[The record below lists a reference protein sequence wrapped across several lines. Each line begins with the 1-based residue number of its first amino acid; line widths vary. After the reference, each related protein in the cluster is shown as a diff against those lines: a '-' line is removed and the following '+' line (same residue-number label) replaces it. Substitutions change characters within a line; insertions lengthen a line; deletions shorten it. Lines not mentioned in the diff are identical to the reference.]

1 MGLYFRVALLS
12 TRRAW
17 NGRNA
22 ASPKASEPRQPTR
35 NRESKSKSDGAS
47 GTIAKGAKRFYPKFR
62 IVSRGAGSN
71 TGSTNAGGSRSSGA
85 KRSYSRNAD
94 VTRRNFGKE
103 RVEPRPKTK
112 GSTELGES

>member
-12 TRRAW
+12 TRRAR

-35 NRESKSKSDGAS
+35 NRESKSKSDGAVV
-47 GTIAKGAKRFYPKFR
+47 TIAKGAKRFYPKSR
-62 IVSRGAGSN
+62 TVSRGAGSN
-71 TGSTNAGGSRSSGA
+71 TGSTNAGGSKS
-85 KRSYSRNAD
+85 SYSKGAD

-103 RVEPRPKTK
+103 RIEPRPKTK